1 MLDNKQIKSLLE
13 DSGII
18 NADELQ
24 ELYKEAERKKVGL
37 YELIVSRDIIPDIYL
52 GKAMAE
58 GLGAPFISLAQFS
71 IRNEVLNIIPEIV
84 ARSQKIIAFDLSEDG
99 LKLAMA
105 DPTNY
110 EVKEFVEKKVGVPT
124 IVYFATERDL
134 NNALSLYKKDVR
146 KTLEDIIREFS
157 DGKVAGGDGAIVRLV
172 DELFVSANR
181 NKASDIHIEPYEDK
195 TVIRFRIDGVLHEAA
210 TLSKRYHEQIIS
222 RIKILSRL
230 KTDEHLSAQDGK
242 LQFLFDGED
251 VDVRVSIAPIVEGEK
266 AVMRLLSARSRQ
278 FSLEELGLSPED
290 MDKVRKGFEK
300 PWGMVLSTGPTGS
313 GKTTTIYA
321 ILKILNRPEVNIAT
335 IEDPVEY
342 DMEGVNQIQVN
353 PKTNLTFS
361 KGLGSI
367 LRQDPDII
375 FVGEIR
381 DDETAD
387 IAINAAMTGHL
398 VLSTLHTNDAA
409 TTLPRLADMGIEP
422 FLISSSI
429 NVAVAQRLV
438 RKICP
443 TCITSKE
450 VEMKNGKII
459 SKAGTLE
466 VDPKI
471 VNKYFESGK
480 ILRVYEGKTC
490 KVCNHTGYL
499 GRTGVF
505 EVLEV
510 TPAIRELIMS
520 RANSDIITKKA
531 VEEGMTTM
539 FEDGLRKV
547 ARGITTL
554 EEIVR
559 AVKT

>member
-1 MLDNKQIKSLLE
+1 MLDNKKIKSLLE

-18 NADELQ
+18 NSDELQ
-24 ELYKEAERKKVGL
+24 ELYLEAERKKTNL
-37 YELIVSRDIIPDIYL
+37 YELIVSKDILPDIYI
-52 GKAMAE
+52 GRAMAE

-71 IRNEVLNIIPEIV
+71 IRPEVLNIIPEIV
-84 ARSQKIIAFDLSEDG
+84 ARSQKMVAFDLSESG

-105 DPTNY
+105 DPTNF
-110 EVKEFVEKKVGVPT
+110 EIKEFVEKKVGAPVT
-124 IVYFATERDL
+124 AYFATGRDL
-134 NNALSLYKKDVR
+134 ESALSLYKKDVK
-146 KTLEDIIREFS
+146 KTLEEIIREFA
-157 DGKVAGGDGAIVRLV
+157 DGKAAGGDGAIVRLV
-172 DELFVSANR
+172 DELLVSANR

-195 TVIRFRIDGVLHEAA
+195 TVIRFRIDGVLHEVAA
-210 TLSKRYHEQIIS
+210 IPKNYHEQIVS

-242 LQFLFDGED
+242 LQFPFDGED

-266 AVMRLLSARSRQ
+266 VVMRLLSARSRQ
-278 FSLEELGLSPED
+278 FGLEELGLSPED
-290 MDKVRKGFEK
+290 MEKVRKGFVK

-321 ILKILNRPEVNIAT
+321 ILKILNKPEVNIAT

-353 PKTNLTFS
+353 PKTNLTFA

-381 DDETAD
+381 DDETAG

-422 FLISSSI
+422 FLISSSV
-429 NVAVAQRLV
+429 NVAIAQRLV

-443 TCITSKE
+443 SCINSKE
-450 VEMKNGKII
+450 VAIKGGKII
-459 SKAGTLE
+459 SKSGTLE

-471 VNKYFESGK
+471 INKYFEGGK
-480 ILRVYEGKTC
+480 TLRVYEGKTC
-490 KVCNHTGYL
+490 KVCNFTGYL

-505 EVLEV
+505 EVLEI
-510 TPAIRELIMS
+510 TPAIRDLIMAK
-520 RANSDIITKKA
+520 ANSDVITKKA

-547 ARGITTL
+547 AKGITTL
-554 EEIVR
+554 EEVIR